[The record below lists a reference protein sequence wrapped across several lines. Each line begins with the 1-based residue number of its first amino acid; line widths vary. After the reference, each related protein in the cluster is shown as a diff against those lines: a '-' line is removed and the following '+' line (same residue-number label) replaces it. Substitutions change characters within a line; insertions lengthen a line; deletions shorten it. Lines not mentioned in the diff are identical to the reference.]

1 MNNGQAPPDAW
12 SINAQPNALFVPEVQ
27 KIEIP
32 NTANIKVRF
41 LKFIEEKSS
50 LGS

>member
-12 SINAQPNALFVPEVQ
+12 NIEAKPSANFVKEVQ

-32 NTANIKVRF
+32 NTGRIKV
-41 LKFIEEKSS
+41 
-50 LGS
+50 